1 MTLRCRVAGLTYF
14 PHTGP
19 HSEAREHRDRRDS
32 RQMRREKGAGITEA
46 SELGASNV
54 RCVAECLR
62 DCVC

>member
-1 MTLRCRVAGLTYF
+1 
-14 PHTGP
+14 
-19 HSEAREHRDRRDS
+19 
-32 RQMRREKGAGITEA
+32 MRREKGAGITEA